1 MGQIQR
7 MSIAT
12 KTGDDGTT
20 GLMFNRRV
28 SKTDLRVAA
37 YGACDELNAA
47 LGMARAWCELPEIA
61 EWILSV
67 QKELVILMGELACLE
82 EDRPRY
88 AEKGFQFVDE
98 SYVTRLTE
106 WIDDL
111 EKNHKISFKHWAT
124 PGASKSSAT
133 LDQARVICRRAERA
147 VLILKESGDA
157 VVTVIPQYLNRL
169 SDLCWLWAR
178 YVETQAGL
186 A

>member
-1 MGQIQR
+1 

-28 SKTDLRVAA
+28 PKSDARVGA
-37 YGACDELNAA
+37 YGVCDELNVA
-47 LGMARAWCELPEIA
+47 LGMARAWCDLPLIA
-61 EWILSV
+61 ERILSV

-82 EDRPRY
+82 VDRGRY
-88 AEKGFQFVDE
+88 AEKGFQFVEE
-98 SYVTRLTE
+98 SYVTRLTD

-111 EKNHKISFKHWAT
+111 EKDQKISFKHWAT

-133 LDQARVICRRAERA
+133 LDLARVACRRAEREVWGLKDGGIA
-147 VLILKESGDA
+147 VMD
-157 VVTVIPQYLNRL
+157 VIPRYLNRL

-178 YVETQAGL
+178 HVETQAGL

>member
-1 MGQIQR
+1 

-28 SKTDLRVAA
+28 PKTDARVAA

-47 LGMARAWCELPEIA
+47 LGMARAWSDDPQIA
-61 EWILSV
+61 ERILEV
-67 QKELVILMGELACLE
+67 QKELVILMGELACAE
-82 EDRPRY
+82 EDRARY
-88 AEKGFQFVDE
+88 AEKGFKFVEIAMVD
-98 SYVTRLTE
+98 RLTD

-111 EKNHKISFKHWAT
+111 EKNQKISFKHWAT
-124 PGASKSSAT
+124 PGTMKSSAT
-133 LDQARVICRRAERA
+133 LDSARVACRRAEREVWGLGAAGFA
-147 VLILKESGDA
+147 VTE
-157 VVTVIPQYLNRL
+157 VIPRYLNRL

-178 YVETQAGL
+178 YAETKAGL